1 MPLDRAALKRRAKE
15 IIKTSRPSVLTVAL
29 VVLVLSIII
38 NTLSARIMGLNIS
51 QNEMQAYMNHFMNGN
66 YEGALSLVDKMK
78 PSSAASLIDL
88 LLTVANT
95 VLQAGF
101 IIFLLNT
108 IRSSQP
114 CFGNLLDGFG
124 FFWKIILLNLL
135 IAIFIMLWSLLL
147 IFPGIIAAYRYS
159 QALYILV
166 DDPSKRPMQCLRES
180 KAMMRGH
187 KMELFRLNLSF
198 LGWYLLASLPTIG
211 YGVQAWTLPYTSTTY
226 ALYYEQLA
234 YGSLGYEE
242 PAYSYSE

>member
-15 IIKTSRPSVLTVAL
+15 TIKTSRPSILSAAL
-29 VVLVLSIII
+29 IVLVLSIII
-38 NTLSARIMGLNIS
+38 NTLSARLMGINIS

-66 YEGALSLVDKMK
+66 YDAALSLVDKMK
-78 PSSAASLIDL
+78 PSGKAQIIDL
-88 LLTVANT
+88 LLNIVNI

-101 IIFLLNT
+101 VIFLLNS
-108 IRSSQP
+108 IRSTQP

-124 FFWKIILLNLL
+124 FILKIILLNLL
-135 IAIFIMLWSLLL
+135 IAIFIILWSLLL
-147 IFPGIIAAYRYS
+147 VFPGIIAAYRYS

-166 DDPSKRPMQCLRES
+166 DDPSKSPLQCLRES

-226 ALYYEQLA
+226 ALFYEQLA
-234 YGSLGYEE
+234 YGSLGHEE
-242 PAYSYSE
+242 PVYTY

>member
-15 IIKTSRPSVLTVAL
+15 TIKTSRPSILSAAL
-29 VVLVLSIII
+29 IVLVLSIII
-38 NTLSARIMGLNIS
+38 NTLSARLMGINIS

-66 YEGALSLVDKMK
+66 YDAALSLVEKMK
-78 PSSAASLIDL
+78 PSGKAQIIDL
-88 LLTVANT
+88 LLTVVNI
-95 VLQAGF
+95 VMQAGF
-101 IIFLLNT
+101 VIFLLNS
-108 IRSSQP
+108 IRSTQP

-135 IAIFIMLWSLLL
+135 IAIFIILWSLLL
-147 IFPGIIAAYRYS
+147 VFPGIIAAYRYS

-166 DDPSKRPMQCLRES
+166 DDPSKSPLQCLRES
-180 KAMMRGH
+180 KAMMHGH

-242 PAYSYSE
+242 PVYTY